1 MAVGHYSDEQG
12 HPQSVQEV
20 TALIAIETTLVTS
33 TSMMAVH
40 VAIGSHTGCGQ
51 SDVCGEDDGE
61 VVSGVR
67 VVMWM
72 GVVVCCGRGPNW
84 SRND

>member
-1 MAVGHYSDEQG
+1 
-12 HPQSVQEV
+12 
-20 TALIAIETTLVTS
+20 
-33 TSMMAVH
+33 MMAVH
-40 VAIGSHTGCGQ
+40 VGSRTGCGQ

-84 SRND
+84 RRND